1 MAGPRAD
8 QSINAPSALICN
20 DELNSTDYTPYDLH
34 KSTITTY
41 LPAITSVMSDASK
54 TETGRDLPMLKS
66 LWEHFTVDFPAPHV
80 SLEGRT
86 VLVTGGNA
94 G

>member
-1 MAGPRAD
+1 MA
-8 QSINAPSALICN
+8 
-20 DELNSTDYTPYDLH
+20 
-34 KSTITTY
+34 
-41 LPAITSVMSDASK
+41 DANNMES
-54 TETGRDLPMLKS
+54 GRDLPMLKS
-66 LWEHFTVDFPAPHV
+66 LWEHFTVDFPAPHA

>member
-1 MAGPRAD
+1 
-8 QSINAPSALICN
+8 
-20 DELNSTDYTPYDLH
+20 
-34 KSTITTY
+34 
-41 LPAITSVMSDASK
+41 
-54 TETGRDLPMLKS
+54 MLKS

>member
-1 MAGPRAD
+1 MFKASDFENG
-8 QSINAPSALICN
+8 IN
-20 DELNSTDYTPYDLH
+20 
-34 KSTITTY
+34 
-41 LPAITSVMSDASK
+41 V
-54 TETGRDLPMLKS
+54 PMWTF
-66 LWEHFTVDFPAPHV
+66 LWRHFTVDFPTPNV